1 MKTISEILRA
11 KHLPMDNRAAS
22 KDTTSPGKTL
32 IDVTE
37 LAQNRYGFQV
47 PVLLS
52 QLAYQRCVAVA
63 SGQANQSETLW
74 LFKVLAL
81 AKYAIR
87 HCESGATSAGFKV
100 QVNDHKLEPQLET
113 LTALVYP
120 GAELLPVLLIK
131 HASEAAACGVDRLM
145 DDLKTKVCSVK
156 EAV

>member
-1 MKTISEILRA
+1 MKYYGQSICLWTIERQA
-11 KHLPMDNRAAS
+11 RTP
-22 KDTTSPGKTL
+22 TSPGKTL

-113 LTALVYP
+113 LTAHGVS
-120 GAELLPVLLIK
+120 G
-131 HASEAAACGVDRLM
+131 CGID
-145 DDLKTKVCSVK
+145 CPSC
-156 EAV
+156 